1 MVWKTELSVENL
13 YQLENSEP
21 IYVTNL
27 FVYPLKT
34 ENPSFIDVFKV
45 YRKRPVAWNV
55 WIRVWWNRF
64 LSMLLLTEGLREKEA
79 IHQRYSSKHSWKMFI
94 VVSFEEKLQGVGLT
108 NKWTP
113 PQVLFFNFVKF
124 YRRPNVKNPS
134 DKRDRSIWHLYPLS
148 PTASVFTNYL
158 FVVWLSSILNSCWDH
173 SSFL

>member
-13 YQLENSEP
+13 YQLGNSEP

-27 FVYPLKT
+27 FVYSLKT

-108 NKWTP
+108 TSEHPHKCFFLILWNFTEDPMWRTP
-113 PQVLFFNFVKF
+113 VTSAIDQFGIYTHCHQL
-124 YRRPNVKNPS
+124 
-134 DKRDRSIWHLYPLS
+134 HQ
-148 PTASVFTNYL
+148 
-158 FVVWLSSILNSCWDH
+158 
-173 SSFL
+173 FLLTICS